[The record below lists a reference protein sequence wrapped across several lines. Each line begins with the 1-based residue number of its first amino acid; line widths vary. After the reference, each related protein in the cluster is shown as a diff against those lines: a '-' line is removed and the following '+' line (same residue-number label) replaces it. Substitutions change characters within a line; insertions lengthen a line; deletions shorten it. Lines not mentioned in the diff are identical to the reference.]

1 MSRGPMGEEAAW
13 HAGAVY
19 HIGGAV
25 AISQPAL
32 KQAGTLLDG
41 TTTFLVMTKWDRTS
55 GVVRTE
61 EDEAEIFMNE
71 LDEVFKKT

>member
-19 HIGGAV
+19 HIGGAA

-41 TTTFLVMTKWDRTS
+41 TTTFLAHPPKDP
-55 GVVRTE
+55 
-61 EDEAEIFMNE
+61 DERKSCWE
-71 LDEVFKKT
+71 

>member
-19 HIGGAV
+19 HIGGAA

-41 TTTFLVMTKWDRTS
+41 TTTFLVMTK
-55 GVVRTE
+55 
-61 EDEAEIFMNE
+61 
-71 LDEVFKKT
+71 